1 MVSDVGLTQE
11 EMDAMLDGGGGSGL
25 TSGKPQPVDT
35 RALADLEQELLGSI
49 ADVMNA
55 MTGFTYKV
63 TGVEYATIAASEIR
77 DLLGDD
83 IIFKSPVTVDKQAI
97 SHYYVYD
104 LQYARSIAAAL
115 TGGDEYP
122 DAALNE
128 MQESALL
135 EVVSQ
140 ANGSYL
146 SSISSIMKLATDSDA
161 IVRSDID
168 GLAGDVVDGHLMSTI
183 TLENSEGNA
192 VNIRHVI
199 CGQLAGMFMK
209 QLNGEDEVQQAAPA
223 EFIETAAQ
231 NFSSEP
237 AVQTPTPGAGQHAPG
252 AGRVT
257 GGQTEYQPARF
268 SQINEAHSGADL
280 SNLDI
285 LLDVPLQ
292 VTVELGKTILPIKQI
307 LEYGQGSLI
316 TLDKLAGEPI
326 DLLVNGKYFA
336 KGEVVVIDENFGVR
350 ITSIL
355 SPADR
360 LAQLS

>member
-1 MVSDVGLTQE
+1 
-11 EMDAMLDGGGGSGL
+11 MDAMLNAGGGEGL
-25 TSGKPQPVDT
+25 TAARPAPVDT
-35 RALADLEQELLGSI
+35 RALSDLEQELLGSI

-55 MTGFTYKV
+55 MTGFSYKV
-63 TGVEYATIAASEIR
+63 TGVEYATIAAGEIR
-77 DLLGDD
+77 DLLRDD
-83 IIFKSPVTVDKQAI
+83 IIFKSAVTVDKQAY
-97 SHYYVYD
+97 SHYYVYE
-104 LQYARSIAAAL
+104 LQFARSIAAAL
-115 TGGDEYP
+115 TGGDEDP
-122 DAALNE
+122 AAELNE

-146 SSISSIMKLATDSDA
+146 SSISSVMKLATDSEA

-183 TLENSEGNA
+183 TLENSEGSA
-192 VNIRHVI
+192 VSIRHVI
-199 CGQLAGMFMK
+199 CGQLAGIFMK
-209 QLNGEDEVQQAAPA
+209 QLNGEDDVQQAAPA
-223 EFIETAAQ
+223 A
-231 NFSSEP
+231 FSDIP
-237 AVQTPTPGAGQHAPG
+237 PQHFGNDRTVQTQAPAASPPAPG
-252 AGRVT
+252 SGRIS
-257 GGQTEYQPARF
+257 GGQTEYQPAHF
-268 SQINEAHSGADL
+268 SQINESRSTADL

-292 VTVELGKTILPIKQI
+292 VTVELGKTVLPIKQI